1 MVERNL
7 ACLRKTLRSV
17 AAALLPAALKRF
29 RQSYPDESIEFLERA
44 TSEELLELIER
55 GALDAAFAAR
65 PEEEGRFDVHPV
77 LTQRFVVAV
86 PADSALARKG
96 APVSLRELGNLPM
109 ISGAEVHL
117 PDNRATSNGRSGF
130 REVDSRTLLAF
141 VRAGLGAALVPEL
154 AVESDDRSV
163 VALPLADPIAPQQV
177 VLVTHASRR
186 PQLPLDWLQDLGR
199 SIGRDLV
206 HSRNRSTTPRV
217 RHRRGQT
224 PIVQA

>member
-1 MVERNL
+1 M
-7 ACLRKTLRSV
+7 
-17 AAALLPAALKRF
+17 
-29 RQSYPDESIEFLERA
+29 
-44 TSEELLELIER
+44 
-55 GALDAAFAAR
+55 
-65 PEEEGRFDVHPV
+65 
-77 LTQRFVVAV
+77 
-86 PADSALARKG
+86 
-96 APVSLRELGNLPM
+96 
-109 ISGAEVHL
+109 
-117 PDNRATSNGRSGF
+117 
-130 REVDSRTLLAF
+130 LAF